1 MHGIAASLL
10 DGFLT
15 SSRLVSQRLHLLC
28 AHAVQRCVCLPLP
41 SLRSHGTHTR
51 HPPLLCAELDKDYE
65 CPQCAAPK
73 SRFAG
78 YDAETGKVQ
87 GKLGGVPQIVNIV
100 GAIGLIGTIA
110 LVGLGLSS

>member
-1 MHGIAASLL
+1 MRVFAPPLL
-10 DGFLT
+10 TLT
-15 SSRLVSQRLHLLC
+15 WHSH
-28 AHAVQRCVCLPLP
+28 PP
-41 SLRSHGTHTR
+41 SL
-51 HPPLLCAELDKDYE
+51 LLCAELDKDYE